1 MSLHFLLYPNFT
13 PALPWGA
20 GGVSSPRFHMT
31 PFLRKI
37 LGMNWVLVLVMYG
50 LLAFGVFMIES
61 AARHLPVSK
70 DVLHQYG
77 SAGMYYAAM
86 QKRWILIGSV
96 AFFGAAFVDY
106 RWIRWL
112 GIPFYIVSMAAL
124 AMAMKQDDSVHRLTM
139 GPLSFQPAQL
149 GISSGILLIAWLVHG
164 LPKVHRWFGSPLM
177 RIGIIGVLSAVPF
190 LMVMKMGDMGSAL
203 VWIPVAIV
211 ALLVGGA
218 PFRYLSFMSL
228 IGAGMIPLLYFVA
241 LPLVS
246 KRGPERIDT
255 WLRMMR
261 GQEVDISNEGYA
273 PHNIS
278 MAVGKAGWKGVGW
291 NASAE
296 QGSLHA
302 KAFIP
307 KDTAHNDYIFAVI
320 AEELGFRGSLLLLT
334 AFALLLIQ
342 CLFIA
347 FYSRDMCG
355 RLLVCLVVALFFA
368 HVFESIGMCVLLM
381 PITGIP
387 LPLISYSGTFVVI
400 CMLLLGLVQSVWI
413 HRNVKPEMQVKPATD

>member
-1 MSLHFLLYPNFT
+1 
-13 PALPWGA
+13 
-20 GGVSSPRFHMT
+20 MT
-31 PFLRKI
+31 PFLKKI
-37 LGMNWVLVLVMYG
+37 LGMNWGLVLLMYG
-50 LLAFGVFMIES
+50 FLIFGVFMIES

-70 DVLHQYG
+70 EVLNQFG
-77 SAGMYYAAM
+77 SAGVYYASM
-86 QKRWILIGSV
+86 QKQWILVGSV
-96 AFFGAAFVDY
+96 AYFGAALVDY

-112 GIPFYIVSMAAL
+112 GIPFYAVSMGL
-124 AMAMKQDDSVHRLTM
+124 MVMAMQQDDSVHRLNLF
-139 GPLSFQPAQL
+139 GLSFQPAQL
-149 GISSGILLIAWLVHG
+149 GISSGILLIAWLIQD
-164 LPKVHRWFGSPLM
+164 LPKLHRWLGAPIM

-211 ALLVGGA
+211 ALLVGGV
-218 PFRYLSFMSL
+218 PFRYLSFMGL
-228 IGAGMIPLLYFVA
+228 IGAGLLPLLYFVV

-246 KRGPERIDT
+246 ERGPQRIDT

-291 NASAE
+291 KASAE

-320 AEELGFRGSLLLLT
+320 AEEFGFRGSLLLLT

-342 CLFIA
+342 GLFIA
-347 FYSRDMCG
+347 FYSRDVCG
-355 RLLVCLVVALFFA
+355 RLLACLVVALFFA

-387 LPLISYSGTFVVI
+387 LPLVSYSGTFVVI
-400 CMLLLGLVQSVWI
+400 CMLLLGLVQSVWV
-413 HRNVKPEMQVKPATD
+413 HRNVKPAVQIKASED